1 MRCKENPK
9 KIVVTTRISRRKNS
23 DFCRHQRVKSVFV
36 QNNGKSAY
44 LKNMDCK
51 EFNDFNVDQLLIS
64 LVFII
69 KQKRLSAMPYLF
81 IITDNSFLYHSNIF
95 LNGYSNKK
103 FFCQLIKNFWGRTV
117 LESNIEQEKI

>member
-1 MRCKENPK
+1 MRYKENQK
-9 KIVVTTRISRRKNS
+9 KIVVRTRFTRRMNT
-23 DFCRHQRVKSVFV
+23 DFCRTQRVESVFV

-69 KQKRLSAMPYLF
+69 KQKRLSAMLYLF

-95 LNGYSNKK
+95 LKYLIFIDK
-103 FFCQLIKNFWGRTV
+103 FGFFFF
-117 LESNIEQEKI
+117 LESLKKTDSP